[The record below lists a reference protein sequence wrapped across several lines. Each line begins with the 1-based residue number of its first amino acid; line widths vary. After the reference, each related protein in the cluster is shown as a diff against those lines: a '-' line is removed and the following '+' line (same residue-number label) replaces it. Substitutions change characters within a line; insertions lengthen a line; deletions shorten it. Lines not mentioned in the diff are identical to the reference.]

1 MAGANLNGDHPANAH
16 RMPWYARTAATS
28 GRPFVLATALL
39 MCVPAER
46 QIAKTAGWHDPYA
59 TGMPLALS
67 AYAGIAAVVAGNRPR
82 GTRGRF
88 SAVAGAAIAIIL
100 ALAAQVTSHLIST
113 GHMNPNQ
120 AWLVAVVSAVPP
132 AVAAHI
138 LHLAATPTIGRGAA
152 PVPQQRSAPSIVALP
167 PKPATAPAI
176 PAAKPAPAPAVP
188 ATKPARATVTVAI
201 SRYDNPARQTIR
213 DLYDSGY
220 RPGTKQ
226 MQDAVA
232 AKLGEPLPGSTARW
246 HRDKIEKRE
255 PELATLPAAPAN
267 R

>member
-1 MAGANLNGDHPANAH
+1 MTQ
-16 RMPWYARTAATS
+16 MPWYARTAATS

-138 LHLAATPTIGRGAA
+138 LHLAATPTVGRGTAA
-152 PVPQQRSAPSIVALP
+152 PTPQPPTADVVVMP
-167 PKPATAPAI
+167 PKPAIAPPA
-176 PAAKPAPAPAVP
+176 PAAKAVAAPTGPVAKTAPAPAVP
-188 ATKPARATVTVAI
+188 AAKPARATVTVAI
-201 SRYDNPARQTIR
+201 SRYDNPVRQAIR
-213 DLYDSGY
+213 DLYDNGY

-246 HRDKIEKRE
+246 HREKIEKQE
-255 PELATLPAAPAN
+255 PHLAALPAAPAAS
-267 R
+267 